1 MNGRARV
8 SSVSHVASPR
18 PRLSIARPRSRVLE
32 QLRDRVLE
40 HLIAWQRLEHESTIR
55 RARTSRKIRNPKI
68 DYASYPEGMRTVLWM
83 AMACFVV
90 GASLVSRAQST
101 AYLDPIPETTVDASI
116 PPTVYQGGT
125 VVARVMVRADGSVSG
140 VVVIKPFPALT
151 DPVVAALRQWRFRPA
166 RRNGRAVDA
175 TTTVAVQVV
184 IVRT

>member
-1 MNGRARV
+1 
-8 SSVSHVASPR
+8 
-18 PRLSIARPRSRVLE
+18 
-32 QLRDRVLE
+32 
-40 HLIAWQRLEHESTIR
+40 
-55 RARTSRKIRNPKI
+55 
-68 DYASYPEGMRTVLWM
+68 MRTVLWM

-90 GASLVSRAQST
+90 GASLVSGAQST

-151 DPVVAALRQWRFRPA
+151 DPVVAAVRQWRFRPA